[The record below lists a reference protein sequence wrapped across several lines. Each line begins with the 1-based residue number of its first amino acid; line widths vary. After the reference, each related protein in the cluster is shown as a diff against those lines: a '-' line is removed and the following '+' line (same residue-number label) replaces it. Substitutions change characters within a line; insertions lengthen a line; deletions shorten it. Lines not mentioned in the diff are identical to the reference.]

1 MRRKVP
7 FLGEEKIDRANDEE
21 SQAKKARGHLIDDVL
36 STQKQPST
44 WDDLV
49 TGDYP
54 DPAGLPPKVAKP
66 HAAPVKPRS
75 KTVPVTPGPVLK
87 KAIIEANNSVA
98 ASSDIPN
105 AIISMSGSAID
116 WLPINSGHG
125 LRINIFGSLD
135 QNLRSEWRRLIEET
149 DKTGVGQFE
158 FNLTEAPTL
167 TLTGLGMLL
176 LFKEQKGSERGDI
189 KLCHCN
195 KDVWQML
202 QWAGMDKYFTIQGKP
217 QS

>member
-7 FLGEEKIDRANDEE
+7 FMGEENISRANDDVA
-21 SQAKKARGHLIDDVL
+21 QAKKARGNVIDDLL
-36 STQKQPST
+36 STQRQPST
-44 WDDLV
+44 WDDFV
-49 TGDYP
+49 ASDYP
-54 DPAGLPPKVAKP
+54 DPIGPLPTVARPHVHAPKPA
-66 HAAPVKPRS
+66 RS

-87 KAIIEANNSVA
+87 KAIIEGSFSDANTA
-98 ASSDIPN
+98 TL
-105 AIISMSGSAID
+105 D

-125 LRINIFGSLD
+125 LRVNICGTLD
-135 QNLRSEWRRLIEET
+135 QSLRNEWRRLMEES
-149 DKTGVGQFE
+149 KSNGVGQFE

-167 TLTGLGMLL
+167 SLTGLGMLL

-195 KDVWQML
+195 KEVWQML

-217 QS
+217 NM